1 MTALGMLKFT
11 KLLGIFNLS
20 FNESHST
27 INVNV
32 TENKFT

>member
-11 KLLGIFNLS
+11 KLLRNFNLS
-20 FNESHST
+20 FNERHST
-27 INVNV
+27 ITVNV